1 MLKIF
6 PDSLNELKSVRNLT
20 TIAMLLAMAVVF
32 NFFSIDVNQ
41 YVTIGFSMLPLSLIG
56 MIFGPIPAGLAG
68 AACDVIGY
76 LIKPTGP
83 YFFGFTFN
91 AFLGGI
97 FYGMLFYKGQANLWR
112 VLVAKLMIM
121 LIINLGF
128 TSIWFRILYQQ
139 AFQVFIPMRLLKNV
153 IMYPIECGM
162 IYLVLYYVRRVY
174 RYVFHL

>member
-1 MLKIF
+1 M
-6 PDSLNELKSVRNLT
+6 
-20 TIAMLLAMAVVF
+20 
-32 NFFSIDVNQ
+32 
-41 YVTIGFSMLPLSLIG
+41 
-56 MIFGPIPAGLAG
+56 
-68 AACDVIGY
+68 IGY

-97 FYGMLFYKGQANLWR
+97 FYGMLFYKAQANLWR

-139 AFQVFIPMRLLKNV
+139 AFQVFIPMRLFKNV